1 MKTSEKGEPI
11 SRHMGFPPSISS
23 NYNYPPHT
31 TGKEQETTKMT
42 NTEGTLTENEMECTN
57 WLPDSIHDRYRITY
71 HYLMGNGL
79 LAEQSTIESHLFTI
93 PNTLRVWAKHGVK
106 VIITSIEQITEGDE

>member
-1 MKTSEKGEPI
+1 MKKSEEGEPI

-42 NTEGTLTENEMECTN
+42 NTEGTPTKNEKWM
-57 WLPDSIHDRYRITY
+57 PDSIFDRYKITY
-71 HYLMGNGL
+71 HYIMGDGKL
-79 LAEQSTIESHLFTI
+79 GAEATAEALLFTF
-93 PNTLRVWAKHGVK
+93 PNMLRVWAKHGAK
-106 VIITSIEQITEGDE
+106 VIITSIEQIKEGEE

>member
-1 MKTSEKGEPI
+1 MKKSEEGEPI

-42 NTEGTLTENEMECTN
+42 NTEATSTKRKDLMSDNIN
-57 WLPDSIHDRYRITY
+57 DRFKITY
-71 HYLMGNGL
+71 HYILSDGEL
-79 LAEQSTIESHLFTI
+79 STEANIEPLLFTI
-93 PNTLRVWAKHGVK
+93 PNLLKDLAENDAK
-106 VIITSIEQITEGDE
+106 VIITSIEQITGGEA